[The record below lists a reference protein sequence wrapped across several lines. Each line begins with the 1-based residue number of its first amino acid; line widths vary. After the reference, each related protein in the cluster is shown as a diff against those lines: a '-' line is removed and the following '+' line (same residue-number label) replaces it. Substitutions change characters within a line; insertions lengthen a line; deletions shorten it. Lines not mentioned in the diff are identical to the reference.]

1 MSEWPFQIRGVRTAG
16 CVENARAG
24 GQRCWA
30 AARIARIR
38 LWFHFFGSPL
48 RLIQW
53 PRENSWEL
61 GQTWYRTSTS
71 CTKFECDAYLF
82 RGARGNWGGRIRRSG
97 HGMPCPYEPS
107 VRFTAGQAGGAP
119 HRLFLFANLLER
131 TSRGACQRQGCGTTE
146 SGKSERAGETPA
158 YRQAGWRYERR
169 RLRVNCSRGA
179 GAIYHGR
186 KWRGPSL
193 RSTWVTAIEMT
204 ATRPSIARPK

>member
-97 HGMPCPYEPS
+97 HGMPCPTGLRLGLRLGKPGEPLTDYFCS
-107 VRFTAGQAGGAP
+107 RICWSARPGVLARGRVAVRPKVEKA
-119 HRLFLFANLLER
+119 
-131 TSRGACQRQGCGTTE
+131 
-146 SGKSERAGETPA
+146 KERARRLPTG
-158 YRQAGWRYERR
+158 RQAG
-169 RLRVNCSRGA
+169 
-179 GAIYHGR
+179 
-186 KWRGPSL
+186 
-193 RSTWVTAIEMT
+193 
-204 ATRPSIARPK
+204 ATKGGGSE

>member
-53 PRENSWEL
+53 PRENSSEL
-61 GQTWYRTSTS
+61 GQTWYRTRNS
-71 CTKFECDAYLF
+71 CTKFECDVYLF

-97 HGMPCPYEPS
+97 HGMPCPTGLRLGLRLGKPGEPLPIIFVRES
-107 VRFTAGQAGGAP
+107 VGA
-119 HRLFLFANLLER
+119 HV
-131 TSRGACQRQGCGTTE
+131 QGCLPE
-146 SGKSERAGETPA
+146 AGLW
-158 YRQAGWRYERR
+158 YD
-169 RLRVNCSRGA
+169 
-179 GAIYHGR
+179 R
-186 KWRGPSL
+186 KWKKRKSRRDACLPAGRLAL
-193 RSTWVTAIEMT
+193 RKAAAQSELLPRSGSNLPREKMAGTELAFYLGDGYRDDRDQT
-204 ATRPSIARPK
+204 